1 MQIRGEAAGCDGL
14 FSLRLH
20 LLLRLSSSPG
30 TEEGLK
36 EGNVNLNSTPLSGCT
51 SKKKADL
58 GLILVWLRKGLKLVP
73 VLPSLAAVSSVM
85 DGEVSFCVT
94 LTAASPFFLHSLL

>member
-1 MQIRGEAAGCDGL
+1 MTGSSLYVFTFYSDSPPPRGQRRDRRRETWTSTA
-14 FSLRLH
+14 LH
-20 LLLRLSSSPG
+20 CQDAHL
-30 TEEGLK
+30 
-36 EGNVNLNSTPLSGCT
+36 
-51 SKKKADL
+51 KKKADL

>member
-1 MQIRGEAAGCDGL
+1 M
-14 FSLRLH
+14 
-20 LLLRLSSSPG
+20 
-30 TEEGLK
+30 
-36 EGNVNLNSTPLSGCT
+36 NLNSTPLSGCT

-58 GLILVWLRKGLKLVP
+58 GLVWLRKGLKLVP

-94 LTAASPFFLHSLL
+94 LTAASPFFCTLFCKKEEI